1 MTRALR
7 LAPHKSQLGAV
18 GEPRRWHP
26 RRPCVVRHRVGA
38 RVRIIALTLL
48 TLLVLEA
55 CSQNRPSG
63 PAGDTPD
70 SASAS
75 GSIATSVR
83 LVVLGDSIALGETC
97 SGCTTYPAELSA
109 AMDDSLGVDVK
120 VDNLAV
126 PGAEVTNLL
135 QLVLTDST
143 VRDLI
148 ESADAVLVTIGIN
161 DLAFNRLDDPCGVA
175 PDYPRIRWS
184 DITHACVDEATAEYR
199 RDLDAV
205 LGEVEELR
213 AGQPTMLRV
222 TTVYNSVIGDLVDPT
237 WNSPAAV
244 EPSMY
249 AVEQMAQAQCEIAE
263 LHGGLCA
270 DTYHALNGG
279 DGSESAQPYLNP
291 ADATHLAQPGEDAFA
306 DAIIALGFSPLE
318 G

>member
-199 RDLDAV
+199 RDLDPV

-263 LHGGLCA
+263 LHGGA
-270 DTYHALNGG
+270 VRGHVPRPERRGW
-279 DGSESAQPYLNP
+279 E
-291 ADATHLAQPGEDAFA
+291 
-306 DAIIALGFSPLE
+306 
-318 G
+318 